1 MTTLPKLSKRLQ
13 CAADLV
19 REGSFL
25 ADVGTDHAY
34 LPVVLAATGK
44 IRGGIASDIHKG
56 PIERARANV
65 KAWGLEETLSTML
78 CDGLCGIEPH
88 NPDDILILGMGGEL
102 IADILARAPWTK
114 KEGVRLI
121 LQPMTHAELLRAF
134 LLENGYGIVR
144 EVLVKEDK
152 IYQII
157 CAEYTGKTE
166 NYTAAE
172 LAFGKE
178 TLCRMDE
185 TAREL
190 LLHWQSILARR
201 IEGKEKAGA
210 DASEEMKLKK
220 EIEAW
225 LS

>member
-1 MTTLPKLSKRLQ
+1 MTNLPKLSKRLQ

-34 LPVVLAATGK
+34 LPVVLVATGK

-56 PIERARANV
+56 PIERARAHV
-65 KAWGLEETLSTML
+65 REWGLEKTLSTML
-78 CDGLCGIEPH
+78 CDGLCGIEPYA
-88 NPDDILILGMGGEL
+88 PDDILILGMGGEL

-134 LLENGYGIVR
+134 LLENGYGIVK
-144 EVLVKEDK
+144 EALVKEDK

-166 NYTAAE
+166 VRTAAE

-178 TLCRMDE
+178 NLQRMDE

-190 LLHWQSILARR
+190 LLHWQQILGRR
-201 IEGKEKAGA
+201 IEGKRKAGA
-210 DASEEMKLKK
+210 DASEEIKLRE
-220 EIEAW
+220 EIDTW

>member
-1 MTTLPKLSKRLQ
+1 MTNLPKLSKRLQ

-56 PIERARANV
+56 PIERARAHV
-65 KAWGLEETLSTML
+65 REWGLEKTLSTML

-134 LLENGYGIVR
+134 LLENGYGIVK
-144 EVLVKEDK
+144 EALVQEDK

-157 CAEYTGKTE
+157 CAEYTDRTE
-166 NYTAAE
+166 DYTAAE

-178 TLCRMDE
+178 NLQRMDE

-190 LLHWQSILARR
+190 LLHWKQILGRR
-201 IEGKEKAGA
+201 IEGKRKAGA
-210 DASEEMKLKK
+210 DASEEIKLRE
-220 EIEAW
+220 EIDTW